1 MLGSLALVARFRSFR
16 SPRCWLALALVC
28 APQFSVSGSVL
39 QRLVCWRHGTLCLRC
54 ALWRHGMLCLRCA
67 LWRHGTLC
75 LRCALVGVGARYQ
88 RFGVDKHGVR
98 HGVAGHVR
106 EAWRVQVVQARQQG
120 KTRGT
125 EKEEVVYCTLLSY
138 LRSSVP
144 ISFRR
149 LRPAC
154 HHSSAPT
161 WAVVSYQ
168 HNPSSEQLK
177 RVTRACATARRPC
190 GARQD
195 RLDRTRSGKAPG
207 TQA

>member
-1 MLGSLALVARFRSFR
+1 MRTTVQRQ
-16 SPRCWLALALVC
+16 WLSA
-28 APQFSVSGSVL
+28 STSGL
-39 QRLVCWRHGTLCLRC
+39 WLWWHGTLCLRC
-54 ALWRHGMLCLRCA
+54 ALAAWDAVLEVCA
-67 LWRHGTLC
+67 LAAWDAVLEVCACWRLSEVPAI
-75 LRCALVGVGARYQ
+75 RCRQ
-88 RFGVDKHGVR
+88 
-98 HGVAGHVR
+98 
-106 EAWRVQVVQARQQG
+106 AWRQAWRRWSCSRG
-120 KTRGT
+120 LARAGRAGASAGENTRDRERGSC
-125 EKEEVVYCTLLSY
+125 EHMYCTLLSY

-177 RVTRACATARRPC
+177 RVKRACATARRPC